1 MQKSPQQLQQEL
13 LDAIN
18 AAIKRFEDAT
28 DNNVTL
34 LNIVLIDRKRHVQLM
49 AAQRRRVV
57 LPNGRL
63 PGAGAH

>member
-1 MQKSPQQLQQEL
+1 MQKSPQELQQEL
-13 LDAIN
+13 LVAIN

-63 PGAGAH
+63 PQTGGD

>member
-13 LDAIN
+13 LVAIN
-18 AAIKRFEDAT
+18 AAIKRFEGGIDS
-28 DNNVTL
+28 DVTL
-34 LNIVLIDRKRHVQLM
+34 LNVVLIDGKRHAQIM
-49 AAQRRRVV
+49 ATKRQRVV